1 MTTLFYLH
9 GFRSTPRSF
18 KASLLAQRMQ
28 ALGRNADWICPALPV
43 SPAMAISEI
52 TKRLDDLAGDVCL
65 IGSSLGG
72 YYATWLAERFGYRA
86 VLLNPA
92 ITPQRDLK
100 NYLGE
105 QSVYGSNETIVVRKE
120 YLDELDAL
128 WVPTITS
135 PDRYFL
141 LAATG
146 DELIDWRTM
155 LAKYPGAKT
164 HVIEGSDHGISD
176 FSDYLE
182 EVMKFAD
189 QSEK

>member
-1 MTTLFYLH
+1 LTTLFYLH